1 MFESFTI
8 TFSQVFVLFV
18 YIAIGF
24 SFKKTGKIPDKFN
37 KGISNLLVYIFLP
50 FLIFGSMADNFKI
63 DVLKDKI
70 DLLIISTG
78 MLCAFLVIAFIFS
91 RILSKKRE
99 TRDVYMYSFTFP
111 NSGYIGNPLVLGIFG
126 ELMLFDF
133 MIMCI
138 PYLILTYTYGIYIL
152 NPERKFNIKN
162 IVNPIMISLILGMI
176 AGLLNLKLPT
186 AIQTIVD
193 TGANCMAPSAMI
205 LTGVVFASNN
215 LKTMVTNVKVYIA
228 CAIKIILIPL
238 VVIFFIVLAKVPQDL
253 AVLMVVI
260 LSLPTGLNSI
270 VFPEAYGGDSRT
282 GAQLCFVSTLTC
294 LIFLPVMLLLYQI
307 ISGLF

>member
-238 VVIFFIVLAKVPQDL
+238 VVIFFIVLKGFF
-253 AVLMVVI
+253 
-260 LSLPTGLNSI
+260 TGIIPSD
-270 VFPEAYGGDSRT
+270 AY
-282 GAQLCFVSTLTC
+282 
-294 LIFLPVMLLLYQI
+294 Y
-307 ISGLF
+307 